1 MKTKEH
7 RWSILIQI
15 ILLALS
21 LWFLMNYYPQLHP
34 LSQVQFK
41 ISKSEAIEKANEW
54 VGSEI
59 PPAEREMTVSYVI
72 DNKYFKK
79 QDKIQSFMAELGFHP
94 FQYWDIYL
102 ISKKKKRIDDL
113 TFSSGKDESSKMLM
127 DRGYSILLSPEGK
140 VLKLDFEKARREYLK
155 ENWQKKDSL
164 EMVQNK
170 PSPHIKTIAYQFLHR
185 LGEDTTQLSFVG
197 EEVKQD
203 SLITIYTYT
212 FARVLHDQKIPQQI
226 KLTESGNLLSYEY
239 QLDQTKD
246 IKETFTSDI
255 FIAAIV
261 VMIFLSLIILMIYFM
276 IKLSRQESI
285 SFKIAL
291 PLASTVGIMYFVQS
305 LLSSWQLPFIVFPF
319 STFLPA
325 LFLMLIMWLLYAIC
339 DATARQVWDEKLL
352 VIDQFRH
359 GRFFS
364 AAAGKSIWRGF
375 ILGTYA
381 LALYIGSLYVYK
393 NGLGKEIDVDD
404 NLKYSFTIF
413 FPMLV
418 LLLQNTYTALFNE
431 FFFRLFGISLL
442 KKWFKK
448 NVWILLAGSLFAI
461 FFPTE
466 LEATNQFYQ
475 IALRF
480 LPNLLFIIFF
490 LQYEIVTTIIGLAV
504 FHILSTAIIFSK
516 TTEPSF
522 NEWGISLYLIL
533 FSILLIAILMVV
545 IKRREEET
553 PARFIPDYI
562 RKKEE
567 KDRLLRELE
576 IARTVQQKF
585 LPRSTPQLSHFQLAA
600 FCQPAWEVG
609 GDYFDFF
616 SLDDRRLG
624 IAIGDVSNKG
634 VSAAFYMTMV
644 KGFLKALTT
653 QTPEPIEVLST
664 MNSLFYQEV
673 ERGNFISMI
682 YGILDDQRGE
692 FTFARAGHNPLL
704 HLVAHSPQS
713 QWLSPSGVGIG
724 LLPDEKFRSTLTQEK
739 ITLQS
744 EDILIL
750 YTDGYPEAMNEK
762 SEQFGEERLQSFIR
776 QHTHLPAAEIIQRLE
791 TMIKKW
797 EGNREALDDRTIV
810 IIKKI

>member
-1 MKTKEH
+1 MKAKAF
-7 RWSILIQI
+7 RWSVLIQI
-15 ILLALS
+15 ILFAICF
-21 LWFLMNYYPQLHP
+21 WFLINYYPPLHP
-34 LSQVQFK
+34 LSQAQFK

-54 VGSEI
+54 VESEI
-59 PPAEREMTVSYVI
+59 PPAEKEMTVSYVI
-72 DNKYFKK
+72 DNKYFQK
-79 QDKIQSFMAELGFHP
+79 QNKIQSFMAQLGFHP

-102 ISKKKKRIDDL
+102 ISKKKKRVDL
-113 TFSSGKDESSKMLM
+113 TFSSGRNESSEIPLE
-127 DRGYSILLSPEGK
+127 RGYRILLSPEGK
-140 VLKLDFEKARREYLK
+140 VLKLDFEKARLEYLK
-155 ENWQKKDSL
+155 ENRPKKDSL
-164 EMVQNK
+164 EIVQNI
-170 PSPHIKTIAYQFLHR
+170 PSSHIKTTVYQFLHR

-203 SLITIYTYT
+203 SLTTIYTYT
-212 FARVLHDQKIPQQI
+212 FTRAFYDQKIPQQI
-226 KLTESGNLLSYEY
+226 KLTESGDILSYEY
-239 QLDQTKD
+239 QFDHTEGTK
-246 IKETFTSDI
+246 ENFASDI
-255 FIAAIV
+255 IMATMV

-291 PLASTVGIMYFVQS
+291 PLAYTVGIMYLMQS
-305 LLSSWQLPFIVFPF
+305 LLSNWQLPFIVFPF
-319 STFLPA
+319 STLLPA
-325 LFLMLIMWLLYAIC
+325 LFLTLIMWLLYSIC

-352 VIDQFRH
+352 VIDQFLH

-364 AAAGKSIWRGF
+364 DAAGKSMWRGL

-393 NGLGKEIDVDD
+393 NGLGKEIEVND

-413 FPMLV
+413 FPVLV
-418 LLLQNTYTALFNE
+418 IILQTTYKALFNE
-431 FFFRLFGISLL
+431 FFFRLFGISLF

-448 NVWILLAGSLFAI
+448 NLWILLAGSLFAI

-466 LEATNQFYQ
+466 LEATNQVYQ

-490 LQYEIVTTIIGLAV
+490 LQYEIVTTIVGYAT
-504 FHILSTAIIFSK
+504 FHILATAIIFSK
-516 TTEPSF
+516 TTESSF
-522 NEWGISLYLIL
+522 NEWGIGLYLTL
-533 FSILLIAILMVV
+533 FFLFLSAILIIL

-567 KDRLLRELE
+567 KERLLRELE
-576 IARTVQQKF
+576 IAQTVQQKF
-585 LPRSTPQLSHFQLAA
+585 LPRSTPQLPHFQLAA

-616 SLDDRRLG
+616 PLDDRRLG

-653 QTPEPIEVLST
+653 QTREPIEILST

-682 YGILDDQRGE
+682 YGILDSQRAE

-704 HLVAHSPQS
+704 LLLAHSPQS

-739 ITLQS
+739 IKLQT

-750 YTDGYPEAMNEK
+750 YTDGYPEAMNDK
-762 SEQFGEERLQSFIR
+762 SEQFGEERLQSFMR